1 MGIQLFK
8 GAARQRARLLGE
20 IQKLE
25 RQRGAVDR
33 QISELQRRV
42 AAFDEVLKA
51 QDVDIEPDDYAPP
64 VKPTPRR
71 VYFKHGELLGFCLD
85 ALRIAQCPLSTV
97 DILDSIVCQGQ
108 IAWRTPEDRYEVRR
122 SIKNALGVQAK
133 KGLVVKVGQIGR
145 ANDGVAIW
153 ALPEYAHL
161 PFQAAS
167 ASGEAP

>member
-51 QDVDIEPDDYAPP
+51 QDAPP

-71 VYFKHGELLGFCLD
+71 AYFKHGELLGFCLD